1 VQVVVKHGEGERAHF
16 GFVWAGSMETAM
28 AIMATP
34 HQIGDARIPAPVFAK
49 NQRKSSGKS
58 SNGKHSTTAVDPR
71 AVPDKIF
78 VGGLA
83 NETTIDTFRAY
94 FEAFGAVKDA
104 IIMQGLP
111 EPTKPQPV
119 W

>member
-1 VQVVVKHGEGERAHF
+1 MGDMANAADAS
-16 GFVWAGSMETAM
+16 AGS
-28 AIMATP
+28 
-34 HQIGDARIPAPVFAK
+34 
-49 NQRKSSGKS
+49 
-58 SNGKHSTTAVDPR
+58 
-71 AVPDKIF
+71 KIF

-111 EPTKPQPV
+111 VPTKPQPV